1 MRPVPRLGLAAALAA
16 SALAIAV
23 ALAVW
28 VPPAPVRQAAATGP
42 GPAGTGTPKRA
53 GPAASAGV
61 AIDAGRFSPG
71 ACVGYPPTAGDRHLT
86 VFLDA
91 GHGGP
96 DPGAV
101 GTTRAGKTIYEAN
114 QTLPVVLDAMSLLRR
129 DGFRVVVSRT
139 HATSVLRLRP
149 GDASGHELTPAG
161 SHADIAARDACANLA
176 HASLLVGV
184 YFDAAQSPATAGCLT
199 GYDQARSFAT
209 ANRRFAGL
217 LQADVLAAMNRHG
230 WRIPDDGVQPDQN
243 LGSALTPADLAYG
256 HLVLL
261 GPAKRGYFSTPSQMP
276 GALIEPLFITDP
288 AEGSIAAS
296 TVGQHVIAG
305 GVAAAITQY
314 FDSTARPQLGIE
326 SMFDWT

>member
-1 MRPVPRLGLAAALAA
+1 MRLVRRLGLAAVLAAALAV
-16 SALAIAV
+16 AV

-28 VPPAPVRQAAATGP
+28 LPPAPVRQAAATGP
-42 GPAGTGTPKRA
+42 GSAGTAAHR
-53 GPAASAGV
+53 PAASAGV
-61 AIDAGRFSPG
+61 AIDSARFSPG
-71 ACVGYPPTAGDRHLT
+71 ACMAYPPATGNRHLT

-129 DGFRVVVSRT
+129 EGFRVVVSRT
-139 HATSVLRLRP
+139 RATSVLRLRP
-149 GDASGHELTPAG
+149 GDETGHELTPAG
-161 SHADIAARDACANLA
+161 SHADIGARDVCANMA

-184 YFDAAQSPATAGCLT
+184 YFDAAQSPAIAGCLT
-199 GYDQARSFAT
+199 GYDQAQSFAA

-217 LQADVLAAMNRHG
+217 LQADVLAAMNQHG
-230 WRIPDDGVQPDQN
+230 WRVPDDGVQPDRD
-243 LGSALTPADLAYG
+243 LGSAVTPADLAYG

-296 TVGQHVIAG
+296 RLGQHVIAG
-305 GVAAAITQY
+305 GIAAAVAQY
-314 FDSTARPQLGIE
+314 FGATAGPAPSSRKYVR
-326 SMFDWT
+326 